1 MRMKIRQ
8 IRALEGPNLF
18 HHQPV
23 LSMLLDLGDL
33 HTRSSDEMPE
43 FVARLLDVVP
53 SLHSHGCSMGKA
65 GGFVERLHRGTYL
78 GHIVEHVAL
87 ALSVDAAIGV
97 SYGKTVSTDYERIYR
112 VVVRYKS
119 EAGMRFLLE
128 AAVALV
134 DALLTG
140 EPVKVDETI
149 ATAKRIVA
157 RHALGPSTQAIVD
170 AADAREI
177 PWQRIGDTGSLI
189 RLGWGTNIQWIKTA
203 VSGYTALIG
212 AENAQDKSLTKHLL
226 REAQIAVPRG
236 AVVRSAD
243 DAIAKMRELTLP
255 IVIKPLAGN
264 HGRGCT
270 LGVRSPDDV
279 HTAFARAAAIDT
291 RVLIEEQI
299 QGRDYRVV
307 VVGGKVVA
315 ASERKPAHV
324 KGDGVSTIA
333 QLIERENLN
342 SMRGVGH
349 LKPLTRIAVDEA
361 LIAGLITRGM
371 TLDSV
376 PDEGAEVQLRDT
388 ANLSS
393 GGTAVDV
400 TDIVHPDVRAM
411 CIRAA
416 RAIGLDIAG
425 IDFVSPDIRQANV
438 GAIIEINAGPGLRM
452 HHHPSAGQARDVG
465 GAIVEMLY
473 PANASARI
481 PLVAITGTN
490 GKTTVTRM
498 VSHVLAHEGRT
509 VGMACTDGVWIGN
522 RQIVRGDSAGPNSTR
537 VLLADRSVE
546 VAVVEAARG
555 GIARRGLGYDWAD
568 VGIVTNVHED
578 HIGQDGIRSIDD
590 LVRIKGLVAARVRAG
605 GTLVL
610 SADNHPAARMTNL
623 EQVRRVGKRIVY
635 FSLHADNER
644 IRRHLAGG
652 NTAFLLQDGWIVE
665 ARGGNR
671 STKIAAVDTLPITL
685 GGLAQFNVSN
695 ALAAVAACRALGIP
709 PETIAEAL
717 ADFGRTTSNRGR
729 ANLYQVRG
737 GYVMLDYGHNA
748 HAYEAIGSLMSG
760 LEGYRKTG
768 VLDMPGDRADALIEG
783 GARMAARVF
792 NRVILHK
799 PHNARGRQP
808 GEVATLICNA
818 IQSSGIDCE
827 CLSET
832 DETSAVERALG
843 DIGPG
848 EFVVLFY
855 ERLDQVQ
862 AALERHGA
870 VSASRVAPRLP
881 LQQER
886 RHRFSSD
893 FISDR
898 RAVA

>member
-1 MRMKIRQ
+1 MKIRQ

-43 FVARLLDVVP
+43 FVARLLEALP
-53 SLHSHGCSMGKA
+53 SLQSHGCSMGKP

-78 GHIVEHVAL
+78 GHIVEHVTL
-87 ALSVDAAIGV
+87 ALSVHAGIDV
-97 SYGKTVSTDYERIYR
+97 SYGKTVSTNDKHVYR

-119 EAGMRFLLE
+119 EAGMRYLLE
-128 AAVALV
+128 AAVGLV
-134 DALLTG
+134 DAVLAG
-140 EPVKVDETI
+140 EPVKVDEI
-149 ATAKRIVA
+149 VATAKGIVA

-177 PWQRIGDTGSLI
+177 PWQRVGETGSLI

-203 VSGYTALIG
+203 VSSHTALIA
-212 AENAQDKSLTKHLL
+212 AENAQDKALTKQLL

-243 DAIAKMRELTLP
+243 EAAAKIRELNLP
-255 IVIKPLAGN
+255 VVVKPLAGN

-270 LGVRSPDDV
+270 LGVTSLDDV
-279 HTAFARAAAIDT
+279 RTAFARAAVIDK

-307 VVGGKVVA
+307 VVGGKVAA

-324 KGDGVSTIA
+324 VGDGVSTIS
-333 QLIERENLN
+333 QLIDRENLN
-342 SMRGVGH
+342 PLRGTGH
-349 LKPLTRIAVDEA
+349 LKPLTRIVVDEA
-361 LIAGLITRGM
+361 VVAGLRTRGL
-371 TLDSV
+371 TLDAV
-376 PDEGAEVQLRDT
+376 PDGGTEVQLRDT

-400 TDIVHPDVRAM
+400 TDIVHPDIRAM

-416 RAIGLDIAG
+416 NAVALDIAG
-425 IDFVSPDIRQANV
+425 IDFVSPDITQTKV

-452 HHHPSAGQARDVG
+452 HHHPSAGQPRDVG
-465 GAIVEMLY
+465 GAIIEMLY
-473 PANASARI
+473 PADASARI

-498 VSHVLAHEGRT
+498 VSHVFANDGKN
-509 VGMACTDGVWIGN
+509 VGMACTDGVWIGG

-537 VLLADRSVE
+537 VVLADRSVE

-568 VGIVTNVHED
+568 VGVVTNVHED
-578 HIGQDGIRSIDD
+578 HIGQDGIKSIDD

-610 SADNHPAARMTNL
+610 SADNEPAARMANL

-635 FSLHADNER
+635 FSLREDNAR
-644 IRRHLAGG
+644 IRRHLARGH
-652 NTAFLLQDGWIVE
+652 TAFLLQDGWIVE
-665 ARGGNR
+665 ARGEKR
-671 STKIAAVDTLPITL
+671 ATRIAAVDALPITL

-695 ALAAVAACRALGIP
+695 ALAAVAACRALGISA
-709 PETIAEAL
+709 EKIASAL
-717 ADFGRTTSNRGR
+717 ADFGRPTSNRGR

-760 LEGYRKTG
+760 LQGYRKTG
-768 VLDMPGDRADALIEG
+768 VLDMPGDRADSLIED
-783 GARMAARVF
+783 GARMAARAF
-792 NRVILHK
+792 DRVILHK
-799 PHNARGRQP
+799 PHNTRGRQP

-818 IQSSGIDCE
+818 IQTSGIECE
-827 CLSET
+827 CISET
-832 DETSAVERALG
+832 DELGAVERALR

-870 VSASRVAPRLP
+870 VSASRVPLRLP

-886 RHRFSSD
+886 RQRFSTD
-893 FISDR
+893 FVSDR